1 MSDPVAV
8 PGPSLGEARGQ
19 GEARRVVVE
28 TRHGV
33 LESVQSLLYIIVVA
47 IFIITMTA
55 QPFRIPS
62 ASMEPTLLVGDFL
75 LVDKQG
81 IGFDGQKGV
90 WPPEK
95 IGRGEIIV
103 FHYPIDPSI
112 HLIKRVVGL
121 PGDRLKLR
129 DGRVYINGVALSEP
143 YAVYRPSAPDAF
155 RDSFPRLESADPEVD
170 SRWWVRMH
178 NLVEGG
184 ELLIPSGDYFV
195 LGDNR
200 NDSEDSRYWGFVPR
214 SAIVGKPFL
223 IYFSLR
229 ERDSVDGGL
238 NLKDDAGERRTG
250 VMDAVLGMARWGRTM
265 SVVR

>member
-1 MSDPVAV
+1 
-8 PGPSLGEARGQ
+8 
-19 GEARRVVVE
+19 
-28 TRHGV
+28 
-33 LESVQSLLYIIVVA
+33 
-47 IFIITMTA
+47 
-55 QPFRIPS
+55 
-62 ASMEPTLLVGDFL
+62 
-75 LVDKQG
+75 
-81 IGFDGQKGV
+81 
-90 WPPEK
+90 
-95 IGRGEIIV
+95 
-103 FHYPIDPSI
+103 
-112 HLIKRVVGL
+112 
-121 PGDRLKLR
+121 
-129 DGRVYINGVALSEP
+129 
-143 YAVYRPSAPDAF
+143 
-155 RDSFPRLESADPEVD
+155 
-170 SRWWVRMH
+170 MH